1 MAART
6 QRLRGPHAIA
16 GRAAFETLGLRY
28 LIWNWWHSRM
38 KYNQASIN
46 ETEDLKLSK
55 KNKHRKPHVYK
66 KSVFRGNNNSSTTS
80 TY

>member
-1 MAART
+1 
-6 QRLRGPHAIA
+6 
-16 GRAAFETLGLRY
+16 
-28 LIWNWWHSRM
+28 M